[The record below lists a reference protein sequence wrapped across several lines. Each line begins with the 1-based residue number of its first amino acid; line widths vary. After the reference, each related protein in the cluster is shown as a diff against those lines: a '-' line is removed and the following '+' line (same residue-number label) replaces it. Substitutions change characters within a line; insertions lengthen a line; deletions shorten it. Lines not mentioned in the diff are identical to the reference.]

1 MKRKKSLITECIIL
15 ITILLLSCR
24 PKETDR
30 YIIPE
35 HSAVADT
42 CDDGTVFAS
51 RIIQDIII
59 KNNNPD
65 DTWAEECLRGM
76 QRKAL
81 VDTLFSMVYSQKA
94 IAYDFDTNEK
104 LTLRQIK
111 KIEKKEGFSRDKIG
125 KIQFIESW
133 YLNTNNA
140 TMTKRVESLV
150 LGYETYDNQGE
161 FRGYLPVFR
170 IILNDQGK

>member
-1 MKRKKSLITECIIL
+1 MKRVKPLITASFIL
-15 ITILLLSCR
+15 TTMLILSCR
-24 PKETDR
+24 HKETGMSAL
-30 YIIPE
+30 PE
-35 HSAVADT
+35 YRSATDSGV
-42 CDDGTVFAS
+42 DGTVFAH

-65 DTWAEECLRGM
+65 DTWAEECLKGM

-81 VDTLFSMVYSQKA
+81 VDSLFSMVYSQKA

-104 LTLRQIK
+104 LTLKQVK
-111 KIEKKEGFSRDKIG
+111 KIEKKEGYSRDKIG

-133 YLNTNNA
+133 YLNTDNA

-170 IILNDQGK
+170 IIFNDSEK